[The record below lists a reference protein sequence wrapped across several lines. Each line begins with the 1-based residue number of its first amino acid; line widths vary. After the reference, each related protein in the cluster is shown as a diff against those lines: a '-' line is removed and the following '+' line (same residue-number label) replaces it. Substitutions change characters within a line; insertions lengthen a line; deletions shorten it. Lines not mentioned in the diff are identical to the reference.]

1 MHIGNDKEF
10 KAALETLSIP
20 RQRRVAARFAQL
32 VADLSDDVRVR
43 AAIDAASREAVSEAE
58 LEVLY
63 KAANSAR
70 VESLTRCGADA
81 DWCDQTA
88 HFVAK
93 AATACV
99 RPATAAGN
107 LAWDAAMHARIAATF
122 AALMRGEGTDTRIA
136 EQQYRILEAYL
147 NE

>member
-1 MHIGNDKEF
+1 MSITNDKQF
-10 KAALETLSIP
+10 KAALEALP
-20 RQRRVAARFAQL
+20 VARQRRVAARFVQL
-32 VADLSDDVRVR
+32 VSDLSDDVRVR
-43 AAIDAASREAVSEAE
+43 AAIDAAAREGVTDAE

-70 VESLTRCGADA
+70 VESLTRCGAET

-88 HFVAK
+88 HFIAK

-99 RPATAAGN
+99 RPASAGGN
-107 LAWDAAMHARIAATF
+107 LAWDAAMHARMAATF
-122 AALMRGEGTDTRIA
+122 AALMRGEGTETRAA
-136 EQQYRILEAYL
+136 EQQYHILEAFL